1 MINKNYLLIVIILS
15 LSLFSCIEQT
25 VVINS
30 DSSSGTVLYKINF
43 NKIFD
48 TFISYQNKLEN
59 FVLKDNLLFNKEK
72 LDEKLKNYD
81 KIKLLDYSKITTVEN
96 IYYSALFSFEEINSI
111 DKIIKPL
118 FIENTMYNENKIVNI
133 QTRLSLKNFGKIEK
147 IKKEFDLLTNDER
160 SILETYLSLIKIK
173 LSYEAPYSINS
184 DIKENIRYLTKV
196 YETYPANFFEFEILN
211 KLLKREDRD
220 VFNTLYKKDKFKNTY
235 IFRQKISPDN
245 IKLMESIL
253 LSIGYKNVV
262 VFEFTVLDILKA
274 KEFIEVS
281 LSYKIY

>member
-281 LSYKIY
+281 L